1 MIENKERKAQ
11 EMIVKKATRHEQAQQ
26 KATSLKAFNEHW
38 SSKNGKAI
46 GGKLHEGPLHQIQYF
61 HLDPHCGITPP
72 YCKYNMAII
81 IKKCKLKQ
89 QGQDLARLLPNII
102 TPPFQFYQPTF

>member
-11 EMIVKKATRHEQAQQ
+11 EIIVKKATRHEQAQQ

-46 GGKLHEGPLHQIQYF
+46 GGKLHEVP
-61 HLDPHCGITPP
+61 
-72 YCKYNMAII
+72 
-81 IKKCKLKQ
+81 
-89 QGQDLARLLPNII
+89 
-102 TPPFQFYQPTF
+102 